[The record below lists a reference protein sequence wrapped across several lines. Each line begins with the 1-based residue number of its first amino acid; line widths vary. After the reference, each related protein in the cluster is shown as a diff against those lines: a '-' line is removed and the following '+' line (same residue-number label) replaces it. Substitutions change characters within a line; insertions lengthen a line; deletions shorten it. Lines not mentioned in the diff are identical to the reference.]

1 MWVARIRAGRVG
13 HGKKTQVCAER
24 RRIWAYRASAR
35 RAKRLSLKQVSSL
48 DGSVAMIISV
58 EVILSSKQMRLV

>member
-13 HGKKTQVCAER
+13 HGKKKTQVCAER

-48 DGSVAMIISV
+48 DGSVTMIISV
-58 EVILSSKQMRLV
+58 EVIL